1 MADGIDGDRP
11 GPVDEADPNRA
22 ALTSIDAVHDADPAT
37 LNEPVARLRRF
48 VRIRRPLYYSVL
60 APFGWLSRRSAL
72 AVLVTGFLA
81 AVGVIAAILV
91 GAPLFV
97 IGLLAYWAAGALAYH
112 ALSVRLASL
121 MYEAA
126 ASVGLTGGDVLEMWR
141 G

>member
-1 MADGIDGDRP
+1 MSDGIDSGP
-11 GPVDEADPNRA
+11 SGPVDEADPNRA
-22 ALTSIDAVHDADPAT
+22 ALASIDAVHDADPSI

-60 APFGWLSRRSAL
+60 APFGWLSQRSAL
-72 AVLVTGFLA
+72 AVLLTGVAA
-81 AVGVIAAILV
+81 AVGALVAIVQGAPVLVTGCLLYWAV
-91 GAPLFV
+91 GAIV
-97 IGLLAYWAAGALAYH
+97 YH

-126 ASVGLTGGDVLEMWR
+126 ASVGLTGGDVLTMWK